1 MDDLGAQGET
11 LVFVKSGAPLEAL
24 LADLPPGMEFVPQGR
39 QGGLTVGRV
48 RFRPELPAALYAQSD
63 R

>member
-1 MDDLGAQGET
+1 LREALGSRPET
-11 LVFVKSGAPLEAL
+11 LVFVKTGAPLDAL

-39 QGGLTVGRV
+39 QGTLSVGLV
-48 RFRPELPAALYAQSD
+48 RRRPEVPDALFAE